1 MNVSPRAEHPVFLV
15 IRRRPLHVLQ
25 ELLLQV
31 GNREPCPSTA
41 GLLLARRNGS
51 ASGDHVPHMQAK
63 EPVVTPQH
71 WELGGARAFTD
82 SLASGNWMADK
93 LVRSRIPMHGATFH
107 DPSRAVTLLL
117 AVEQSA
123 AT

>member
-31 GNREPCPSTA
+31 GNREPCPSTE

-51 ASGDHVPHMQAK
+51 AWP
-63 EPVVTPQH
+63 
-71 WELGGARAFTD
+71 W
-82 SLASGNWMADK
+82 
-93 LVRSRIPMHGATFH
+93 
-107 DPSRAVTLLL
+107 
-117 AVEQSA
+117 
-123 AT
+123 

>member
-1 MNVSPRAEHPVFLV
+1 MGQHGP
-15 IRRRPLHVLQ
+15 
-25 ELLLQV
+25 
-31 GNREPCPSTA
+31 
-41 GLLLARRNGS
+41 
-51 ASGDHVPHMQAK
+51 GDHMPHMQAK

-107 DPSRAVTLLL
+107 HPARGNFTIGGG
-117 AVEQSA
+117 
-123 AT
+123 ATSSNLELSL